1 MIREITAEDVPA
13 LAAVAAATGNFSPE
27 EVKTV
32 EEMAKESLGSNPNG
46 YHFLCYVE
54 DRRLL
59 GFACYG
65 HTSLTDGAYD
75 LYWLGVDAREH
86 GRGVGGALLAEVER
100 RLIAEGGRL
109 LVAETSG
116 TDAYAAAR
124 AFYLHHGFHEAG
136 RIDDFYAVGDAKVI
150 YVKRMR

>member
-1 MIREITAEDVPA
+1 MIRDITAEDVPA
-13 LAAVAAATGNFSPE
+13 LAAVAAAAGNFSPE

-32 EEMAKESLGSNPNG
+32 AEMAQESLGPNLNG

-54 DRRLL
+54 GQRVL

-86 GRGVGGALLAEVER
+86 GRGIGGELLAEVER
-100 RLIAEGGRL
+100 RLAAEGGRL

-124 AFYLHHGFHEAG
+124 AFYLRHGFHEAG

-150 YVKRMR
+150 YVKRVC